1 MKNVLFLMGRAV
13 LWLFMWMQTQP
24 VPAQDFRQVR
34 SKRNGITFTPIANE
48 VLAGAPS
55 MIDSENFVNDN

>member
-1 MKNVLFLMGRAV
+1 MKNVLLLMGRAV
-13 LWLFMWMQTQP
+13 QWLFMWMQTQP
-24 VPAQDFRQVR
+24 LPAQDFRQVR
-34 SKRNGITFTPIANE
+34 SKRNGITFMPIANE